1 MSEPLI
7 ALVGPTASGKSA
19 LAVGIAHELGDTEI
33 ISADAMQ
40 LYRGMDIGTA
50 KITEPE
56 TKGIRH
62 HLLGV
67 VDPSQ
72 EVTVIQYRELFDAAL
87 DEISGASRRA
97 LAVGGS
103 TLYLAAALDE
113 MQFAPTDPEVRES
126 LERELEE
133 LGALAMHEKLQ
144 RLDPVAAA
152 KIPASNPRRVIR
164 ALEVMQISGESF
176 SASLPDPKYRR
187 PTLQLGLAIDREVLL
202 GRVADR
208 VRGMWDAGFL
218 DEVKTLYDAG
228 SLSRTAAVAI
238 GYAQAKA
245 QLDGELTEAEA
256 IAETIQLTMR
266 YAKKQMTW
274 FRRDK
279 RIIWLDSADSLS
291 AALTQIRLVR

>member
-19 LAVGIAHELGDTEI
+19 LAVDIAHELGDTEI

-126 LERELEE
+126 LERELEK

-202 GRVADR
+202 GRVASR

-218 DEVKTLYDAG
+218 DEVQTLYDAG
-228 SLSRTAAVAI
+228 PLSRTAAVAI

>member
-126 LERELEE
+126 LERELEK

-187 PTLQLGLAIDREVLL
+187 PALQLGLAMDRELLL

>member
-19 LAVGIAHELGDTEI
+19 LAVDIAHELGDTEI
-33 ISADAMQ
+33 MSADAMQ
-40 LYRGMDIGTA
+40 LYSGMDIGTA

-126 LERELEE
+126 LERELEK
-133 LGALAMHEKLQ
+133 LGALAMHERLQ

-218 DEVKTLYDAG
+218 DEVKALYEGG

-245 QLDGELTEAEA
+245 QLDGGLTEDEA

-279 RIIWLDSADSLS
+279 RIIWLDSADALS
-291 AALTQIRLVR
+291 QALTQIRLMR

>member
-1 MSEPLI
+1 
-7 ALVGPTASGKSA
+7 
-19 LAVGIAHELGDTEI
+19 
-33 ISADAMQ
+33 
-40 LYRGMDIGTA
+40 
-50 KITEPE
+50 
-56 TKGIRH
+56 
-62 HLLGV
+62 
-67 VDPSQ
+67 
-72 EVTVIQYRELFDAAL
+72 
-87 DEISGASRRA
+87 
-97 LAVGGS
+97 
-103 TLYLAAALDE
+103 
-113 MQFAPTDPEVRES
+113 
-126 LERELEE
+126 
-133 LGALAMHEKLQ
+133 
-144 RLDPVAAA
+144 
-152 KIPASNPRRVIR
+152 VIR

>member
-19 LAVGIAHELGDTEI
+19 LAVDIAHELGDTEI

-176 SASLPDPKYRR
+176 SASLPDPKYRG

-228 SLSRTAAVAI
+228 PLSRTAAVAI

>member
-1 MSEPLI
+1 MSEPLF

-19 LAVGIAHELGDTEI
+19 LAVDIAHELGDTEI

-126 LERELEE
+126 LERELEK
-133 LGALAMHEKLQ
+133 LGALAMHERLQ

-164 ALEVMQISGESF
+164 ALEVMQISGQSF

-228 SLSRTAAVAI
+228 PLSRTAAVAI

-279 RIIWLDSADSLS
+279 RIIWLDSADLLP

>member
-1 MSEPLI
+1 MSEPLF

-19 LAVGIAHELGDTEI
+19 LAVDIAHELGDTEI

-126 LERELEE
+126 LERELEK

-187 PTLQLGLAIDREVLL
+187 PTLQLGLAIDRELLL

>member
-1 MSEPLI
+1 VSEPLI

-19 LAVGIAHELGDTEI
+19 LAVDIAHELGDTEI

-126 LERELEE
+126 LERELEK

-228 SLSRTAAVAI
+228 PLSRTAAVAI

-245 QLDGELTEAEA
+245 QLDGELTEEEA

-279 RIIWLDSADSLS
+279 RIIWLDSADLLP

>member
-1 MSEPLI
+1 VSEPLI
-7 ALVGPTASGKSA
+7 ALVGTTASGKSA
-19 LAVGIAHELGDTEI
+19 LAVDIAHELGDTEI

-87 DEISGASRRA
+87 DEISAASRRA

-126 LERELEE
+126 LERELEK

-152 KIPASNPRRVIR
+152 KIPASNPRRMIR

-238 GYAQAKA
+238 GYAQARA

>member
-72 EVTVIQYRELFDAAL
+72 AVTVIQYRELFDAAL

-126 LERELEE
+126 LERELEK

-291 AALTQIRLVR
+291 AALTQIRLMR

>member
-19 LAVGIAHELGDTEI
+19 LAVDIAHELGDTEI

-126 LERELEE
+126 LERELEK

-187 PTLQLGLAIDREVLL
+187 PTLQLGLAIDRELLL

>member
-19 LAVGIAHELGDTEI
+19 LAVDIAHELGDTAI

-62 HLLGV
+62 HLLSV

-87 DEISGASRRA
+87 DEISAASRRA

-126 LERELEE
+126 LERELEK

-144 RLDPVAAA
+144 QLDPVAAA

>member
-126 LERELEE
+126 LERELEK

-187 PTLQLGLAIDREVLL
+187 PTLQLGLAIDRELLL

>member
-1 MSEPLI
+1 VSEPLI

-19 LAVGIAHELGDTEI
+19 LAVEIAHALGDTEI
-33 ISADAMQ
+33 VSADAMQ

-56 TKGIRH
+56 TQGLTH
-62 HLLGV
+62 HLLSV
-67 VDPSQ
+67 VEPSE
-72 EVTVIQYRELFDAAL
+72 EVSVIRYRELFDSAL
-87 DEISGASRRA
+87 KAISSKSMRA

-113 MQFAPTDPEVRES
+113 MQFAPTDPEVRER
-126 LERELEE
+126 LERELEA
-133 LGALAMHEKLQ
+133 LGVLAMHEKLQ
-144 RLDPVAAA
+144 LLDPVAAA

-164 ALEVMQISGESF
+164 ALEVMKISGESF
-176 SASLPDPKYRR
+176 SASLPEPSYRR

-218 DEVKTLYDAG
+218 EEVTTLYDSG
-228 SLSRTAAVAI
+228 PLSRTAAVAI

-245 QLDGELTEAEA
+245 QLDGELTEEAA

>member
-1 MSEPLI
+1 MSEPLF

-19 LAVGIAHELGDTEI
+19 LAVDIAHELGHTEI

-126 LERELEE
+126 LERELEK

-152 KIPASNPRRVIR
+152 KTPASNPRRVIR

-202 GRVADR
+202 GRVASR

-218 DEVKTLYDAG
+218 DEVQTLYDAG
-228 SLSRTAAVAI
+228 PLSRTAAVAI

>member
-19 LAVGIAHELGDTEI
+19 LAVDIAHELGDTEI

-113 MQFAPTDPEVRES
+113 MQFAPTDPQVRES
-126 LERELEE
+126 LERELEK
-133 LGALAMHEKLQ
+133 LGALAMHERLQ

>member
-113 MQFAPTDPEVRES
+113 MQLAPTDPEVRES
-126 LERELEE
+126 LERELEK